1 MAGTVDRIMHAQAYA
16 CSEPCCH
23 ESEYPLET
31 HDIQRVLRAR
41 YGGIEA
47 SDVLVQFARIELER
61 PDALVWMQNGKFYE
75 VYGDAARLLGRLLDL
90 RVAEKP
96 LMTGR
101 DRQPLNLSMTG
112 ITIGSEREHLA
123 RLLRMGYRVAIGR
136 EIEGQRDGTIKAR
149 QLAEVIT
156 PGSVF
161 DEDLLD
167 DERRL
172 LAAVDLD
179 HERAALAVADVSTGT
194 LACQEWAGSDALDRL
209 LDELARIGPA
219 ELLCNVDL
227 PREDRDRIGA
237 ASGITRLEGERAQRH
252 RALCDELGV
261 INSYHVGR
269 LSPLP
274 GWWYSAETCQE
285 ALQAHFQTRDLR
297 PFELAD
303 RPYALR
309 AAGVLIRY
317 LQWNRFP
324 ALARLQTARV
334 GGGSHLL
341 QMDATT
347 RRTLDILA
355 GPDGTPYG
363 SLLAVLD
370 QTRTPMGGRL
380 LKTWLTQGLR
390 DPARLALRYDAVQAC
405 VENLIPREDIRAS
418 LGRIGDLERVVNR
431 LLVGSERATP
441 RDMARL
447 RDALAAAGTISVALE
462 QLGGLGIE
470 TFAPAAD
477 IALLLSQA
485 LAPTPRGSL
494 TPRSDAEAGDLLA
507 TGWDS
512 KLDVLLSQEQQA
524 QAEVARLVSTLCLTA
539 GIKSLQ
545 SKRDPRTGQMILTVS
560 AVEARKVPADW
571 SRVAKGKEQFTTER
585 LKQLSETLIEA
596 EAQRVD
602 VERAAW
608 QRLWEQ
614 VAAQGPQLLQLARDL
629 AQIDV
634 LTTLAHVAIREQWTR
649 PTIVPERA
657 LTIVNGRHPAV
668 CRTVDGYIPATV
680 TLSESL
686 RLIVLTGPNMSGKS
700 TLMRMVALCVVLA
713 QMGSF
718 VPAEAMTFGL
728 CDRIFTRI
736 GAAEDIASG
745 RSTFLVEMT
754 EVSTIVHQA
763 TADSLVVLDEVG
775 RGTATYDG
783 MALAEAIVGHL
794 HGVTHC
800 RGIFA
805 THYHHL
811 VAMIDHLPGIACL
824 QMGVCRDGDRLIFL
838 HTLQAGV
845 AEGSFG
851 IAVARMAGLPA
862 PILARAQ
869 ARLAMLEDERQRL
882 APAEELLLD
891 QLIQQL
897 EQLDTRDMSHSEAI
911 AAIEE
916 LQRLYRSL
924 LTQAAAA

>member
-1 MAGTVDRIMHAQAYA
+1 MEIQ
-16 CSEPCCH
+16 
-23 ESEYPLET
+23 
-31 HDIQRVLRAR
+31 DIQRVLRAR
-41 YGGIEA
+41 YGGVEA

-61 PDALVWMQNGKFYE
+61 PDAMVWMQNGKFYE
-75 VYGDAARLLGRLLDL
+75 VYGDPARLLGRLLDL

-101 DRQPLNLSMTG
+101 DRQPVMLAMTG
-112 ITIGSEREHLA
+112 ITIGSEREHLV

-136 EIEGQRDGTIKAR
+136 EIDGEREGTLKAR
-149 QLAEVIT
+149 QLTEVIT
-156 PGSVF
+156 PGAVF

-172 LAAVDLD
+172 LAAVDLS
-179 HERAALAVADVSTGT
+179 HERAALAIADVSTGM
-194 LACQEWAGSDALDRL
+194 LWCQEWAGPDAHDRL
-209 LDELARIGPA
+209 MDELARTGPA
-219 ELLCNVDL
+219 ELLCNIDL
-227 PREDRDRIGA
+227 PRADRDRIGI
-237 ASGITRLEGERAQRH
+237 ASGITRLEGERTQRH
-252 RALCDELGV
+252 RALCDELGL

-274 GWWYSAETCQE
+274 AWWYAAETCQE
-285 ALQAHFQTRDLR
+285 ALQAHFQTIDLR

-303 RPYALR
+303 RPHAMR

-324 ALARLQTARV
+324 AIARLQAVRV
-334 GGGSHLL
+334 GGGGHLL

-355 GPDGTPYG
+355 GPDGTSYG

-380 LKTWLTQGLR
+380 LKAWLTQGLR
-390 DPARLALRYDAVQAC
+390 DGARLAARYDAVQAC
-405 VENLIPREDIRAS
+405 VEDLIAREEIRAR
-418 LGRIGDLERVVNR
+418 LGRAGDLERVVNR
-431 LLVGSERATP
+431 LLVGAERTTP

-447 RDALAAAGTISVALE
+447 RDALDAAGAIAAALE

-470 TFAPAAD
+470 TYAPAPD
-477 IALLLSQA
+477 LALLLSHA
-485 LAPTPRGSL
+485 LVAAPRASLAPRP
-494 TPRSDAEAGDLLA
+494 DIEAGDLLA
-507 TGWDS
+507 AGWDTE
-512 KLDVLLSQEQQA
+512 LDALLAQEQRT
-524 QAEVARLVSTLCLTA
+524 QAEVEQIVSTLYLTT
-539 GIKSLQ
+539 GIRSLQ
-545 SKRDPRTGQMILTVS
+545 HKRDARTGQIVLTVS
-560 AVEARKVPADW
+560 AADARKVPADW
-571 SRVAKGKEQFTTER
+571 SRVVKGREQYTTDR
-585 LKQLSETLIEA
+585 IKQLSEALIEV

-608 QRLWEQ
+608 RRLWEQ
-614 VAAQGPQLLQLARDL
+614 VAAQGPRLIQLAGDL
-629 AQIDV
+629 ARIDV
-634 LTTLAHVAIREQWTR
+634 VTTLAHVAIREQWTR
-649 PTIVPERA
+649 PTIVPDRA
-657 LTIVNGRHPAV
+657 LSIVGGRHPVV
-668 CRTVDGYIPATV
+668 CRAVEGYMPATV
-680 TLSESL
+680 TLNEAT

-700 TLMRMVALCVVLA
+700 TLMRMIALCVVLA

-754 EVSTIVHQA
+754 EVSTIIHQA

-783 MALAEAIVGHL
+783 MALAEAIVEHL
-794 HGVTHC
+794 HTVTQC
-800 RGIFA
+800 RGVFA

-811 VAMIDHLPGIACL
+811 VEMIDHLPGVARF
-824 QMGVCRDGDRLIFL
+824 QMGVRRDGERLVFL
-838 HTLQAGV
+838 HTLQPGV

-851 IAVARMAGLPA
+851 IAVARMAGIPA

-869 ARLAMLEDERQRL
+869 ARLAALEGKSRG
-882 APAEELLLD
+882 LLG
-891 QLIQQL
+891 
-897 EQLDTRDMSHSEAI
+897 
-911 AAIEE
+911 
-916 LQRLYRSL
+916 
-924 LTQAAAA
+924 

>member
-1 MAGTVDRIMHAQAYA
+1 M
-16 CSEPCCH
+16 
-23 ESEYPLET
+23 ET
-31 HDIQRVLRAR
+31 HNIQRVLRAR
-41 YGGIEA
+41 YGGVEA
-47 SDVLVQFARIELER
+47 SDILVQFARIELER
-61 PDALVWMQNGKFYE
+61 PDALTWMQNGKFYE
-75 VYGDAARLLGRLLDL
+75 VYGDTARLLGRLLDL

-101 DRQPLNLSMTG
+101 GTSRYVTELEAMVGKTLKSVCPKNENGQPIMLAMTG

-136 EIEGQRDGTIKAR
+136 EIDGEREGTIKAR
-149 QLAEVIT
+149 QLTEVIT
-156 PGSVF
+156 PGTVF

-172 LAAVDLD
+172 LAAVHVS
-179 HERAALAVADVSTGT
+179 HERAALAIADVSTGM
-194 LACQEWAGSDALDRL
+194 LWCQEWAGSDAHDRL
-209 LDELARIGPA
+209 MDELARVGPA
-219 ELLCNVDL
+219 ELLCDSEL
-227 PREDRDRIGA
+227 SREDRDRIGI

-252 RALCDELGV
+252 RAVCDELGV

-274 GWWYSAETCQE
+274 GWWFTAEACQE
-285 ALQAHFQTRDLR
+285 ALQAHFQTVDLR

-303 RPYALR
+303 RPYAMR

-324 ALARLQTARV
+324 AIARLQTVRV
-334 GGGSHLL
+334 GGGSNLL

-355 GPDGTPYG
+355 GPDGTAYG

-370 QTRTPMGGRL
+370 QTRTPMGARL

-390 DPARLALRYDAVQAC
+390 DAARLAARYEAVQAC
-405 VENLIPREDIRAS
+405 VEDSINREEIRAR

-431 LLVGSERATP
+431 LLVGPERATP

-447 RDALAAAGTISVALE
+447 RDALDAAETIAAALE
-462 QLGGLGIE
+462 HLGGLGIA
-470 TFAPAAD
+470 TYAPASD
-477 IALLLSQA
+477 VRSLLAQA
-485 LAPTPRGSL
+485 LAATPRASL
-494 TPRSDAEAGDLLA
+494 APRSDAEAGDLLA

-512 KLDVLLSQEQQA
+512 ELDALLTQEQQA
-524 QAEVARLVSTLCLTA
+524 QARIEQIVSALCLTT

-545 SKRDPRTGQMILTVS
+545 HKRDARTGQTVLTVS
-560 AVEARKVPADW
+560 AIDARKVPGDW
-571 SRVAKGKEQFTTER
+571 SRVIKGKEQYTTDQ
-585 LKQLSETLIEA
+585 LQQLSETLIEV

-608 QRLWEQ
+608 RRLWER
-614 VAAQGPQLLQLARDL
+614 VAADGPQLIQLARDL

-634 LTTLAHVAIREQWTR
+634 LTTLAHVAIRERWTR
-649 PTIVPERA
+649 PTIISDRV
-657 LTIVNGRHPAV
+657 LSILNGRHPV
-668 CRTVDGYIPATV
+668 VYRTVEGYIPSTMALDDST
-680 TLSESL
+680 
-686 RLIVLTGPNMSGKS
+686 RLVVLTGPNMSGKS

-754 EVSTIVHQA
+754 EVSTINHQA

-783 MALAEAIVGHL
+783 MALAQAIVEHL
-794 HGVTHC
+794 HTITHC
-800 RGIFA
+800 RGVFA

-811 VAMIDHLPGIACL
+811 VEMIDHLPGVACF
-824 QMGVCRDGDRLIFL
+824 QMSVRRDGDRLIFL
-838 HTLQAGV
+838 HTLEPGV

-869 ARLAMLEDERQRL
+869 ARLTALEGERRRL
-882 APAEELLLD
+882 LPAEQALLD

-897 EQLDTRDMSHSEAI
+897 ELLDTRGMSQQEAI
-911 AAIEE
+911 AAIEA
-916 LQRLYRSL
+916 LQRACWSL
-924 LTQAAAA
+924 LSKRAA

>member
-1 MAGTVDRIMHAQAYA
+1 M
-16 CSEPCCH
+16 
-23 ESEYPLET
+23 ET

-41 YGGIEA
+41 YGGVEA

-61 PDALVWMQNGKFYE
+61 PDAIAWMQNGKFYE
-75 VYGDAARLLGRLLDL
+75 VYGDPARLLGRLLDL

-101 DRQPLNLSMTG
+101 GGQPVMLAMTG
-112 ITIGSEREHLA
+112 IAIGSEREHLA

-136 EIEGQRDGTIKAR
+136 EVDGERDGTLKAR

-156 PGSVF
+156 PGTVF

-172 LAAVDLD
+172 LAAVDIGP
-179 HERAALAVADVSTGT
+179 EGAALAIADVSTG
-194 LACQEWAGSDALDRL
+194 AFWCQEWTGPEARERL
-209 LDELARIGPA
+209 ADELARTGPA
-219 ELLCNVDL
+219 ELLCSADL
-227 PREDRDRIGA
+227 PREERERIGQ

-252 RALCDELGV
+252 RALCDELGL

-274 GWWYSAETCQE
+274 GWWFATETCQE
-285 ALQAHFQTRDLR
+285 ALQAHFQTIDLR

-303 RPYALR
+303 RPYAAR

-317 LQWNRFP
+317 LRWNRFP
-324 ALARLQTARV
+324 AIGRLQTIRI

-347 RRTLDILA
+347 RRTLDILT

-380 LKTWLTQGLR
+380 LRTWLTQGLR
-390 DPARLALRYDAVQAC
+390 DAARLEARYDAVQAC
-405 VENLIPREDIRAS
+405 VEDVIAREDIRAR
-418 LGRIGDLERVVNR
+418 LGSVGDLERVANR
-431 LLVGSERATP
+431 LLVSPERATP

-447 RDALAAAGTISVALE
+447 RDALRAAEAIAGTLE
-462 QLGGLGIE
+462 RLGGLGIE
-470 TFAPAAD
+470 RYAPPTGLTQLLKRALVAAPRATLAPRPD
-477 IALLLSQA
+477 TEAGELLAAGWDPELDALLA
-485 LAPTPRGSL
+485 
-494 TPRSDAEAGDLLA
+494 
-507 TGWDS
+507 
-512 KLDVLLSQEQQA
+512 QEQR
-524 QAEVARLVSTLCLTA
+524 ARAAIDQLAATLYLTT
-539 GIKSLQ
+539 GIRSLQ
-545 SKRDPRTGQMILTVS
+545 HRRDARTGQFVLTVS
-560 AVEARKVPADW
+560 TADARRVPADW
-571 SRVAKGKEQFTTER
+571 SRVTKGREQYTTER
-585 LKQLSETLIEA
+585 LRELSEELLEA
-596 EAQRVD
+596 EAQRAD

-608 QRLWEQ
+608 RRLWEHV
-614 VAAQGPQLLQLARDL
+614 VAEGPRLMQLARDL

-634 LTTLAHVAIREQWTR
+634 VTTLAHVAVRERWTR
-649 PTIVPERA
+649 PTIVPERV
-657 LTIVNGRHPAV
+657 LSIVGGRHPVV
-668 CRTVDGYIPATV
+668 CRTVEGYTPATV
-680 TLSESL
+680 TLSEDT

-728 CDRIFTRI
+728 FDRIFTRI

-783 MALAEAIVGHL
+783 MALAEAIVEHL
-794 HGVTHC
+794 HDVTRC

-805 THYHHL
+805 THYHQL
-811 VAMIDHLPGIACL
+811 VGLLGHLPGLARL
-824 QMGVCRDGDRLIFL
+824 QMGVRRDGDRLIFL
-838 HTLQAGV
+838 HTLEPGV

-869 ARLAMLEDERQRL
+869 ARLAQLEKEGQRL
-882 APAEELLLD
+882 LSGERMLPEG
-891 QLIQQL
+891 
-897 EQLDTRDMSHSEAI
+897 
-911 AAIEE
+911 
-916 LQRLYRSL
+916 
-924 LTQAAAA
+924 

>member
-1 MAGTVDRIMHAQAYA
+1 
-16 CSEPCCH
+16 
-23 ESEYPLET
+23 
-31 HDIQRVLRAR
+31 
-41 YGGIEA
+41 
-47 SDVLVQFARIELER
+47 
-61 PDALVWMQNGKFYE
+61 
-75 VYGDAARLLGRLLDL
+75 
-90 RVAEKP
+90 
-96 LMTGR
+96 
-101 DRQPLNLSMTG
+101 
-112 ITIGSEREHLA
+112 
-123 RLLRMGYRVAIGR
+123 
-136 EIEGQRDGTIKAR
+136 
-149 QLAEVIT
+149 
-156 PGSVF
+156 
-161 DEDLLD
+161 
-167 DERRL
+167 
-172 LAAVDLD
+172 
-179 HERAALAVADVSTGT
+179 
-194 LACQEWAGSDALDRL
+194 
-209 LDELARIGPA
+209 LARIGPA

-227 PREDRDRIGA
+227 PREDRDRIAA

-274 GWWYSAETCQE
+274 SWWYSAEICRE
-285 ALQAHFQTRDLR
+285 ALQNHFQTLDLR

-303 RPYALR
+303 RPYAMR

-324 ALARLQTARV
+324 AIARLQTVRV

-347 RRTLDILA
+347 RRTLEILA

-390 DPARLALRYDAVQAC
+390 DAARLEVRYDAVQAC
-405 VENLIPREDIRAS
+405 VEDLIAREDIRAS

-431 LLVGSERATP
+431 LLVGHERATP

-447 RDALAAAGTISVALE
+447 RDGLGTAGQIAVALE
-462 QLGGLGIE
+462 QLGGLGIAAYDS
-470 TFAPAAD
+470 APD
-477 IALLLSQA
+477 MALLLAQA
-485 LAPTPRGSL
+485 LVPAPRASL

-507 TGWDS
+507 TGWDAE
-512 KLDVLLSQEQQA
+512 LDTLLAQEQQA
-524 QAEVARLVSTLCLTA
+524 QAEIARLVATLGLTT

-545 SKRDPRTGQMILTVS
+545 SKRDTRTGQVILTVS
-560 AVEARKVPADW
+560 AVEARKTPADW
-571 SRVAKGKEQFTTER
+571 SRVAKGKEQYTTDR
-585 LKQLSETLIEA
+585 LQQLSELLIEA

-608 QRLWEQ
+608 RRLWEQ
-614 VAAQGPQLLQLARDL
+614 VAVAGPRLLKLARDL

-634 LTTLAHVAIREQWTR
+634 LTTLAYVALREQWTR
-649 PTIVPERA
+649 PTIVADRA
-657 LTIVNGRHPAV
+657 LTIMNGRHPVV
-668 CRTVDGYIPATV
+668 CRAVDGYIPATV
-680 TLSESL
+680 TLSESS

-736 GAAEDIASG
+736 GASDDIASG

-783 MALAEAIVGHL
+783 MALAEAIVEHL
-794 HGVTHC
+794 HSVTRC

-811 VAMIDHLPGIACL
+811 VPMIEHLAGIACL
-824 QMGVCRDGDRLIFL
+824 QMGVRRDGDRLIFL
-838 HTLQAGV
+838 HTLEAGV

-862 PILARAQ
+862 PILARAG
-869 ARLAMLEDERQRL
+869 ARLAMLEGESQPL
-882 APAEELLLD
+882 APAEELVLD

-897 EQLDTRDMSHSEAI
+897 GRLDTQDLSHPEAI
-911 AAIEE
+911 AALEE
-916 LQRLYRSL
+916 LQRLCRSL
-924 LTQAAAA
+924 LRRRAA

>member
-1 MAGTVDRIMHAQAYA
+1 
-16 CSEPCCH
+16 
-23 ESEYPLET
+23 
-31 HDIQRVLRAR
+31 
-41 YGGIEA
+41 
-47 SDVLVQFARIELER
+47 
-61 PDALVWMQNGKFYE
+61 
-75 VYGDAARLLGRLLDL
+75 
-90 RVAEKP
+90 
-96 LMTGR
+96 
-101 DRQPLNLSMTG
+101 
-112 ITIGSEREHLA
+112 
-123 RLLRMGYRVAIGR
+123 MGYRVAIGR
-136 EIEGQRDGTIKAR
+136 EIDGERDGTVKAR

-172 LAAVDLD
+172 LAAVDLRP
-179 HERAALAVADVSTGT
+179 EGAGLAVADVSIGT
-194 LACQEWAGSDALDRL
+194 LWCQEWAGPEAHEHLM
-209 LDELARIGPA
+209 DELARLGPA
-219 ELLCNVDL
+219 ELLCD
-227 PREDRDRIGA
+227 RELSRAERSRIGV

-252 RALCDELGV
+252 LALCDELAL

-274 GWWYSAETCQE
+274 GWWYSTEVCQE
-285 ALQAHFQTRDLR
+285 ALQAHFQTLDLR

-303 RPYALR
+303 RPFAMR

-324 ALARLQTARV
+324 AITRLQTVRI

-370 QTRTPMGGRL
+370 QTRTAMGGRL

-390 DPARLALRYDAVQAC
+390 DAARLAARYDAVQAC
-405 VENLIPREDIRAS
+405 VEDMIGREEIRVE

-431 LLVGSERATP
+431 LLVGPERATP

-447 RDALAAAGTISVALE
+447 REALE
-462 QLGGLGIE
+462 AARTIAGVLAELGGLGIDSYMP
-470 TFAPAAD
+470 APDTAR
-477 IALLLSQA
+477 LLGQA
-485 LAPTPRGSL
+485 LVPMPRASL
-494 TPRSDAEAGDLLA
+494 ALRADAEAGELLA
-507 TGWDS
+507 TGWDTE
-512 KLDVLLSQEQQA
+512 LDELLAQEQQLQA
-524 QAEVARLVSTLCLTA
+524 QVEQLVATLCRTS

-545 SKRDPRTGQMILTVS
+545 HKRDTRTRQTILTLS
-560 AVEARKVPADW
+560 AGDARKVPADW
-571 SRVAKGKEQFTTER
+571 SRVAKGKEQFTTEQLTR
-585 LKQLSETLIEA
+585 LSEALIEVEGLRA
-596 EAQRVD
+596 D
-602 VERAAW
+602 VELAAW
-608 QRLWEQ
+608 RRLWEQ
-614 VAAQGPQLLQLARDL
+614 VAAHGPQLAQLAQHL

-634 LTTLAHVAIREQWTR
+634 ITTLAHVAVHEQWTR
-649 PTIVPERA
+649 PAIVPERM
-657 LTIVNGRHPAV
+657 LSIVGGRHPAV
-668 CRTVDGYIPATV
+668 CRTVEGYIPS
-680 TLSESL
+680 TLAL
-686 RLIVLTGPNMSGKS
+686 DQRTRLIVLTGPNMSGKS

-728 CDRIFTRI
+728 YDRIFTRI

-783 MALAEAIVGHL
+783 MALAEAIVEHL
-794 HGVTHC
+794 HSATRC

-811 VAMIDHLPGIACL
+811 VAMIEHLPGIACL
-824 QMGVCRDGDRLIFL
+824 QMGVKRDGEQLIFL
-838 HTLQAGV
+838 HTLASGV
-845 AEGSFG
+845 AAGSFG

-869 ARLAMLEDERQRL
+869 ARLAMLEDESRPP

-891 QLIQQL
+891 QLLDQL
-897 EQLDTRDMSHSEAI
+897 GRLDTQDLSQSEAI
-911 AAIEE
+911 AALEE
-916 LQRLYRSL
+916 LQRLCRSL
-924 LTQAAAA
+924 LLRRAA

>member
-1 MAGTVDRIMHAQAYA
+1 M
-16 CSEPCCH
+16 
-23 ESEYPLET
+23 ET
-31 HDIQRVLRAR
+31 HEIQRVLRAR
-41 YGGIEA
+41 YGGVEA

-61 PDALVWMQNGKFYE
+61 PDALTWMQNGKFYE
-75 VYGDAARLLGRLLDL
+75 VYGDAAQLLGRLLDL

-101 DRQPLNLSMTG
+101 NRQPLMLAMTG
-112 ITIGSEREHLA
+112 ITIGSEREHLV

-136 EIEGQRDGTIKAR
+136 EIEGERDGAIKAR

-172 LAAVDLD
+172 LAAVDMGGNC
-179 HERAALAVADVSTGT
+179 AALAIADVSTGV
-194 LACQEWAGSDALDRL
+194 LWCQEWTGPDAHDRL
-209 LDELARIGPA
+209 IDELARTSPA
-219 ELLCNVDL
+219 ELLCHSDL
-227 PREDRDRIGA
+227 SREDRDRIGM
-237 ASGITRLEGERAQRH
+237 ASGVTRLEGERVQRH

-269 LSPLP
+269 LSSLP
-274 GWWYSAETCQE
+274 GWWFAAETCQE
-285 ALQAHFQTRDLR
+285 ALQAHFQTVDLR
-297 PFELAD
+297 PFGLAD
-303 RPYALR
+303 RPNALR

-324 ALARLQTARV
+324 AIARLQTVRT
-334 GGGSHLL
+334 GGGSQLL

-363 SLLAVLD
+363 SLLAVID

-390 DPARLALRYDAVQAC
+390 DAARLGVRYDGVQAC
-405 VENLIPREDIRAS
+405 VEDLLSREEIRAR
-418 LGRIGDLERVVNR
+418 LGRVGDLERVVNR
-431 LLVGSERATP
+431 LLVGPERATP

-447 RDALAAAGTISVALE
+447 RDALDAAERISGVLD
-462 QLGGLGIE
+462 QLGGVGIE
-470 TFAPAAD
+470 SYAPAPDMAR
-477 IALLLSQA
+477 LLAQA
-485 LAPTPRGSL
+485 LVPTPRASL
-494 TPRSDAEAGDLLA
+494 VPRSDAEAGDLLE
-507 TGWDS
+507 TGWDPE
-512 KLDVLLSQEQQA
+512 LDALLAQEQQV
-524 QAEVARLVSTLCLTA
+524 QAEVERLVSTLCLTT

-545 SKRDPRTGQMILTVS
+545 RKRDARTGHTYLAIS
-560 AVEARKVPADW
+560 AADARKVPADW
-571 SRVAKGKEQFTTER
+571 GRVARGKEQYTTEQ
-585 LKQLSETLIEA
+585 LNQLSEVLLEA
-596 EAQRVD
+596 EAQRVE
-602 VERAAW
+602 VERGAW
-608 QRLWEQ
+608 RRLWEQ
-614 VAAQGPQLLQLARDL
+614 VAAAGPQLIQLAHDL
-629 AQIDV
+629 AHIDV
-634 LTTLAHVAIREQWTR
+634 VTTLAYVAVREQWTR
-649 PTIVPERA
+649 PKIVADRA
-657 LTIVNGRHPAV
+657 LSIVNGRHPVV
-668 CRTVDGYIPATV
+668 CRTVEGYIPSTV
-680 TLSESL
+680 TLDEST
-686 RLIVLTGPNMSGKS
+686 RLIALTGPNMSGKS

-754 EVSTIVHQA
+754 EVSTIIHQA

-783 MALAEAIVGHL
+783 MALAEAIVEHL
-794 HGVTHC
+794 HTVIGC
-800 RGIFA
+800 RGVFA

-811 VAMIDHLPGIACL
+811 IEMIEHLPGMACFR
-824 QMGVCRDGDRLIFL
+824 MGVQRDGDRLIFL
-838 HTLQAGV
+838 HSLQPGV

-869 ARLAMLEDERQRL
+869 ARLAMLEGAQRETAMAPL
-882 APAEELLLD
+882 APLGD
-891 QLIQQL
+891 
-897 EQLDTRDMSHSEAI
+897 
-911 AAIEE
+911 
-916 LQRLYRSL
+916 
-924 LTQAAAA
+924 